1 MGIKSTILILFI
13 ILHLTY
19 ISRYTPLA
27 LSEQAKFGVP
37 YEITIGQALLES
49 GGGTSDIARMNNNH
63 FGMKCHERN
72 CSSGHCTPMLDNL
85 EGRTSRFRKF
95 NTVWESYRAHSVKLS
110 TEERYASLR
119 GLDWRSY
126 AYGLERCGWSADPE
140 YAEKLIRV
148 IETNLK

>member
-1 MGIKSTILILFI
+1 MILFI

-27 LSEQAKFGVP
+27 MSEQSRFGIP
-37 YEITIGQALLES
+37 WEITMGQAILE
-49 GGGTSDIARMNNNH
+49 GARGESDIARVCNNH
-63 FGMKCHERN
+63 FGMKCHARN
-72 CSSGHCTPMLDNL
+72 CSSGHCVPMLDNL
-85 EGRTSRFRKF
+85 EGRVSRFRRF
-95 NTVWESYRAHSVKLS
+95 NTVWESYRAHSIKLS
-110 TEERYASLR
+110 SEPRYASLR

-126 AYGLERCGWSADPE
+126 AYGLERCGWSADHE